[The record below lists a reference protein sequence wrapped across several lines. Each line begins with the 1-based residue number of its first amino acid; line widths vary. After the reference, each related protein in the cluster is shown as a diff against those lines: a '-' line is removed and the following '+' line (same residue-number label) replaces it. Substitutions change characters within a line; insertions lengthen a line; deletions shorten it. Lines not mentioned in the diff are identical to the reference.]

1 MVLLPTPPL
10 ALATAMTLETSRIRC
25 FGGNPRVRFGIVPL
39 RGRPANVESETL
51 MVVDVECL
59 IDENWDRRC
68 PEYFL
73 VEHYECQ
80 EEEKK

>member
-51 MVVDVECL
+51 MVVDGRML
-59 IDENWDRRC
+59 DRRELGSAVLGIFPLC
-68 PEYFL
+68 A
-73 VEHYECQ
+73 
-80 EEEKK
+80 